1 MMLKNQNEFYKACFN
16 SMQVGILVYNRTK
29 EILISN
35 NPLLNIFGYLEDE
48 LQSKKVNILFKNTS
62 FIDDF
67 INNSAAKKF
76 NTAVEIIG
84 LQKSGL
90 EIPVEIVFGKIKY
103 NSQTYYKLLISDISL
118 RKKKETKILNLTSRL
133 EDEIKLRNTELEN
146 AIDQLKASLKNENE
160 LNILK
165 DKLTEIENQIND
177 NNLIDSE
184 ISSRLAI
191 NNSQNLKIDEILLK
205 KTIYNYKKGETIYCK
220 GNLSNHI
227 FLIKKGDVKTY
238 KINDQGKE
246 FITGFYTNHQY
257 FGYSSFVKHKSHFE
271 NSKAINNVKLYK
283 INKNEISTIINNNSK
298 ILYEFINLLASDLI
312 QVKEQLLL
320 LAYASVRKKTARTLL
335 KMVKNKPLNFS
346 DEIEISRSN
355 LANTIGVANETLIRT
370 LQDFKKEKLISD
382 TKKKIKIIDK
392 DKLLKIQ

>member
-1 MMLKNQNEFYKACFN
+1 MMLKDQNEFYKACFN
-16 SMQVGILVYNRTK
+16 SMQVGILVYNSTK

-35 NPLLNIFGYLEDE
+35 NPLLHVFGYLNNE
-48 LQSKKVNILFKNTS
+48 LQSKKVNTLFKNTS

-67 INNSAAKKF
+67 INNSEAKKF
-76 NTAVEIIG
+76 NSAVEIIG

-90 EIPVEIVFGKIKY
+90 EIPVEIVFGRIEY

-133 EDEIKLRNTELEN
+133 EDEIKLRNQELEK
-146 AIDQLKASLKNENE
+146 AIDQLKSSFKNENE

-165 DKLTEIENQIND
+165 DKLAEIENQLKD
-177 NNLIDSE
+177 NNLIDNGVSN
-184 ISSRLAI
+184 RLII
-191 NNSQNLKIDEILLK
+191 NSSQNLKIDKILLN
-205 KTIYNYKKGETIYCK
+205 KTVYKYKKGETIYCK

-246 FITGFYTNHQY
+246 FITGFYTNNQY

-271 NSKAINNVKLYK
+271 NSKAIGNVKLYK

-298 ILYEFINLLASDLI
+298 ILYEFIDLLASDLI

-335 KMVKNKPLNFS
+335 KMVENTPSKFRE
-346 DEIEISRSN
+346 EIEISRSD
-355 LANTIGVANETLIRT
+355 LANTVGVANETLIRT

-382 TKKKIKIIDK
+382 NKKKIRIIDK